1 MLGWE
6 SGHSY
11 DHGQGKFA
19 GGGGSRKAISKQ
31 TNKIRSA
38 EKDRKMEQRKE
49 QRERKGNNLQAQ

>member
-19 GGGGSRKAISKQ
+19 GGGSRKAISKQ

>member
-1 MLGWE
+1 MTMARASLR
-6 SGHSY
+6 
-11 DHGQGKFA
+11 